1 MKLKINETFTKQQR
15 IKIENQKNK
24 NQIEK
29 YNI

>member
-15 IKIENQKNK
+15 KKIENQKNK